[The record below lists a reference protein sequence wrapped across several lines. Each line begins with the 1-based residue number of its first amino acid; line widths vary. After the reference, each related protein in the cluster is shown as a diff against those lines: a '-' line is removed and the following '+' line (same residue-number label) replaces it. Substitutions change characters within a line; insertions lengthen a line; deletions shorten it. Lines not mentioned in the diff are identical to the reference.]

1 MRVRK
6 SGANATVSS
15 MGRDEALL
23 EAFAAELRARRG
35 VMKLS
40 QEELAH
46 RASVNRTYI
55 AKLELAQNQPTLS
68 VLHRLAGALEHDLT
82 ELIQATLHRYQRR
95 PLNAESVD
103 LPSNQLA

>member
-1 MRVRK
+1 
-6 SGANATVSS
+6 

-23 EAFAAELRARRG
+23 EAFAAELRARRN

-40 QEELAH
+40 QEELAF

-68 VLHRLAGALEHDLT
+68 VLHRLAGALNHDLP
-82 ELIQATLHRYQRR
+82 EIIQATLKRYGRR
-95 PLNAESVD
+95 PIEAE
-103 LPSNQLA
+103 LPSVPIT

>member
-1 MRVRK
+1 
-6 SGANATVSS
+6 

-23 EAFAAELRARRG
+23 VAFAAELKARRA

-46 RASVNRTYI
+46 RASINRTYI

-68 VLHRLAGALEHDLT
+68 VLHRLALALNHELP
-82 ELIQATLHRYQRR
+82 ELIQATLLRYTRK
-95 PLNAESVD
+95 PPDLNLSPDQPARQ
-103 LPSNQLA
+103 PT